1 MDALELVTTWPVTT
15 AAAAVIAPDG
25 AIETAGPVDRS
36 FVLASVTKPL
46 FAYACLVAVEEGSL
60 QLDEPDGDGVTVR
73 HLLAHTAGW
82 PFDGETPRAAIGT
95 RRIYSNT
102 GFERLGRRLTAATG
116 FEPSEYLTAA
126 VFEPL
131 GMRSSSLEGSP
142 AHAGVST
149 VADLMRFAA
158 ELRAPTLLAP
168 STVAEATTP
177 IDPALTG
184 VVPGFGHHDPC
195 PWGLGFEIRGD
206 KAPHWT
212 GRSNSPETFGHF
224 GAAGTFLWVD
234 PVAGV
239 AAIAL
244 TDRRFGPWAATNWP
258 LFADAVL
265 HELR

>member
-15 AAAAVIAPDG
+15 ATAAVIAPDG
-25 AIETAGPVDRS
+25 SVGSIGPTEQA

-60 QLDEPDGDGVTVR
+60 ILDEPDHEGVTVR

-82 PFDGETPRAAIGT
+82 PFDGETPRAPIGT

-102 GFERLGRRLTAATG
+102 GFERLGRRLVAATG
-116 FEPSEYLTAA
+116 FEPAEYLSAA

-142 AHAGVST
+142 AHAGVSS
-149 VADLMRFAA
+149 VSDLVRFAA
-158 ELRAPTLLAP
+158 ELRSPTLLAP
-168 STVAEATTP
+168 TTVAEAIAP
-177 IDPALTG
+177 VEPELTG

-195 PWGLGFEIRGD
+195 PWGLGFEIRGE
-206 KAPHWT
+206 KTPHWT
-212 GRSNSPETFGHF
+212 GRSNSPRTFGHF

-234 PVAGV
+234 PVAEV

-265 HELR
+265 DEIR